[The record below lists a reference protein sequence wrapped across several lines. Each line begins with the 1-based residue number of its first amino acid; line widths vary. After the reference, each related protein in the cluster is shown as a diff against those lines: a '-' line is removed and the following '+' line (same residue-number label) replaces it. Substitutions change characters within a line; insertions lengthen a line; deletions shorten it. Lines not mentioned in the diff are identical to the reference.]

1 MDARTLGRALEGLRD
16 DAEVGVRVSV
26 ALPGG
31 RRVTADGT
39 VTGLE
44 LAENP
49 ALAMQFLTL
58 LSSADLTC
66 DACAMLGLGLISE
79 DEWEEAMP
87 G

>member
-1 MDARTLGRALEGLRD
+1 MGARTVGRALEGRRD
-16 DAEVGVRVSV
+16 GAEVGVRVSV

-31 RRVTADGT
+31 RRVTADGA

-44 LAENP
+44 REENP